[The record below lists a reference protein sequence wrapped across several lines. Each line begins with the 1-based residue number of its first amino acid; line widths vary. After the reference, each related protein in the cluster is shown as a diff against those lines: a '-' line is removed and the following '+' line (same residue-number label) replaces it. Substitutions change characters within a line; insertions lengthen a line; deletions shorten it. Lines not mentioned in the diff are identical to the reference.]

1 MSVDEKPPPARW
13 EDRRFKLNVREP
25 MPLPTRA
32 AFWLTVGQAANIVM
46 GTILLGAVLYFAR
59 PLLLPVL
66 TAFAVGLTVGPYAA
80 RAARHGVPGWVSA
93 LAVVLLLACILYL
106 AAILLVQPAS
116 ELISRSA
123 EFSLAIREKMQ
134 ILDRPL
140 AAFRDLH
147 GALGGGAKSGMTVD
161 VSQTNI
167 IESLV
172 TVVTP
177 AAVQF
182 VIQLVLFFGTL
193 FFFVLGR
200 TGFRQYA
207 VHLFAQRDA
216 RLRMLKIMNDIE
228 ENLSGYLVVVTA
240 INLGLGVVTTIMA
253 YALGLPSPLLWGAL
267 AFTLNYIPYIGPG
280 IMFVLLFAIGLVTFP
295 AWWGAL
301 LPSGIFMLIT
311 LIEGQF
317 LMPAIIGRKVLMVH
331 PLTIF
336 LAIAF
341 WAWLWG
347 PIGAFLAMP
356 ILIVAT
362 VTLNHLYP
370 ATRDALPG

>member
-1 MSVDEKPPPARW
+1 
-13 EDRRFKLNVREP
+13 L
-25 MPLPTRA
+25 
-32 AFWLTVGQAANIVM
+32 
-46 GTILLGAVLYFAR
+46 
-59 PLLLPVL
+59 
-66 TAFAVGLTVGPYAA
+66 AVGLTVGPLAA
-80 RAARHGVPGWVSA
+80 RAARRGVPEWASA
-93 LAVVLLLACILYL
+93 LAIVLLLACILYL

-116 ELISRSA
+116 ELINRSA
-123 EFSLAIREKMQ
+123 EFSIAIRDKMQ

-147 GALGGGAKSGMTVD
+147 GALGDGAKSGVTVD
-161 VSQTNI
+161 VNQTNI
-167 IESLV
+167 VESLV

-200 TGFRQYA
+200 SGFRQYV
-207 VHLFAQRDA
+207 VHLFSQRDA

-228 ENLSGYLVVVTA
+228 ENLSDYLIVVTT
-240 INLGLGVVTTIMA
+240 INLSLGIVTTIMA
-253 YALGLPSPLLWGAL
+253 FALGLPSPVLWGAL

-280 IMFVLLFAIGLVTFP
+280 IMYVLLFAIGLVTFP

-301 LPSGIFMLIT
+301 LPPGIFMLIT
-311 LIEGQF
+311 LVEGQF
-317 LMPAIIGRKVLMVH
+317 LTPAIIGRKVLMVH
-331 PLTIF
+331 PLAVF

-341 WAWLWG
+341 WAWMWG